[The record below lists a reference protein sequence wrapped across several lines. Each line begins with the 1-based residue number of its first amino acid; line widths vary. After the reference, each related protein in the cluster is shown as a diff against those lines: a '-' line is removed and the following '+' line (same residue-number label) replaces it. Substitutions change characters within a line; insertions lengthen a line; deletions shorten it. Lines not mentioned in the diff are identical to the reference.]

1 MLYEKNFTTNDSLNL
16 NRICVY
22 MTHPSLI
29 AVRPGDSLKQNSSD
43 EVKYAKRSQ
52 QAITD
57 KGKKSRTLKAT
68 KSLTSK

>member
-1 MLYEKNFTTNDSLNL
+1 
-16 NRICVY
+16 

-52 QAITD
+52 QAVID
-57 KGKKSRTLKAT
+57 KGKEGGQAT